1 MNYNFPIIKHLD
13 DVRPAI
19 EGRDEFIIAERDW
32 GYVVNYMVSMTD
44 TFPPVLEDEYWCP
57 GCKMPVSVTE
67 GCGSQ
72 RCPEAVNLAAIRREC
87 RGLLFHKDGSIM
99 ARRLHKF
106 FNVNERDE
114 TQIGTIDFT
123 HPHVILEKLDGSMI
137 TPVITD
143 AGIRWG
149 TKMGITD
156 VSMGAELF
164 VAHNPQYD
172 TFARWCMDE
181 AGITPIFEWCSRK
194 QRIVV
199 DYPEDRLVLIAAR
212 DTRKGS
218 YVNYNWLQAYGKK
231 YSIEVVKTYEGTAAN
246 MEHLMGETKDAEGIE
261 GYIIRFDDG
270 HMLKVK
276 GEWYLRIHKTKDNL
290 THEKNVVDL
299 LVNEKM
305 DDVKAFMMDED
316 RKRVDEFEAVFW
328 DGFARQVEAYDKYF
342 GMVLASKLDR
352 KEYALK
358 WMPTIKDQDPFAP
371 QIVFG
376 KFDGKDTWAMMLDI
390 VRKNTGTQTKI
401 DSIRH
406 LWGGA
411 KWNYH
416 FAGDV

>member
-1 MNYNFPIIKHLD
+1 MNYQFPVIKHLD

-19 EGRDEFIIAERDW
+19 EGFDEFIIAERDW
-32 GYVVNYMVSMTD
+32 GYVVNYMVAMTD
-44 TFPPVLEDEYWCP
+44 TFPPTTVVDDM
-57 GCKMPVSVTE
+57 GFM
-67 GCGSQ
+67 Q
-72 RCPEAVNLAAIRREC
+72 FNLWAAIRREC
-87 RGLLFHKDGSIM
+87 RGLLFNKDGSIM
-99 ARRLHKF
+99 MRRLHKF

-114 TQIGTIDFT
+114 TQFGVIDFT
-123 HPHVILEKLDGSMI
+123 RPHVILEKLDGSMI
-137 TPVITD
+137 TPVVTD

-164 VAHNPQYD
+164 VANHPEYERI
-172 TFARWCMDE
+172 ARECIKF
-181 AGITPIFEWCSRK
+181 GLTPIFEWCSRK
-194 QRIVV
+194 QRIVI
-199 DYPEDRLVLIAAR
+199 DYPEDRLVLIAIRHNHSGVYEPYNILKMYER
-212 DTRKGS
+212 D
-218 YVNYNWLQAYGKK
+218 YG
-231 YSIEVVKTYEGTAAN
+231 IEVVKTYEGTAAN
-246 MEHLMGETKDAEGIE
+246 MEHLMSETKAAEGLE

-290 THEKNVVDL
+290 THEKNVIDL

-358 WMPTIKDQDPFAP
+358 WMPTIKDQDPFAA

-390 VRKNTGTQTKI
+390 VRKNVGTKTKI
-401 DSIRH
+401 DTVRH

-411 KWNYH
+411 QWNYH
-416 FAGDV
+416 FNGDI

>member
-1 MNYNFPIIKHLD
+1 MNYQFPVIKHLD

-44 TFPPVLEDEYWCP
+44 TFPPTTVVDDM
-57 GCKMPVSVTE
+57 GFM
-67 GCGSQ
+67 Q
-72 RCPEAVNLAAIRREC
+72 FNLWAAIRREC

-99 ARRLHKF
+99 MRRLHKF

-114 TQIGTIDFT
+114 TQVGAIDFT
-123 HPHVILEKLDGSMI
+123 QPHVILEKLDGSMI
-137 TPVITD
+137 TPVVTD

-164 VAHNPQYD
+164 VANHPKYEWM
-172 TFARWCMDE
+172 ARECIKF
-181 AGITPIFEWCSRK
+181 GLTPIFEWCSRK
-194 QRIVV
+194 QRIVI
-199 DYPEDRLVLIAAR
+199 DYPEDRLVLIALR
-212 DTRKGS
+212 STVTGEYKQYCDLLVLGEQF
-218 YVNYNWLQAYGKK
+218 N
-231 YSIEVVKTYEGTAAN
+231 IEVVKTYEGTADN
-246 MEHLMGETKDAEGIE
+246 MAHLMDETKSVEGVE

-290 THEKNVVDL
+290 THEKNVIDL

-305 DDVKAFMMDED
+305 DDVKGFMMDED
-316 RKRVDEFEAVFW
+316 RKRVDDFEAVFW

-342 GMVLASKLDR
+342 DMVLASKLDR

-358 WMPTIKDQDPFAP
+358 WMPTIKDQDPFAA

-376 KFDGKDTWAMMLDI
+376 KFDGKDTWAMMIDM
-390 VRKNTGTQTKI
+390 VRKNTGTKTKI
-401 DSIRH
+401 DTVRH

-411 KWNYH
+411 QWNYH
-416 FAGDV
+416 FDGDV

>member
-1 MNYNFPIIKHLD
+1 MNYDFPIIKHLD

-44 TFPPVLEDEYWCP
+44 TFPPVLDEEYWCP
-57 GCKMPVSVTE
+57 GCKMPISETE

-87 RGLLFHKDGSIM
+87 RGLLFYKDGTIM

-114 TQIGTIDFT
+114 TQFGVIDFT
-123 HPHVILEKLDGSMI
+123 QPHVILEKLDGSMI
-137 TPVITD
+137 TPVVTD
-143 AGIRWG
+143 AGTRWG

-164 VAHNPQYD
+164 VAHNLKY
-172 TFARWCMDE
+172 TIFAEYVMSL
-181 AGITPIFEWCSRK
+181 GFTPIFEWCSRK
-194 QRIVV
+194 QRIVI
-199 DYPEDRLVLIAAR
+199 DYPEDRLVLLALRNTVTGEYKPYDLMSLLADQFNI
-212 DTRKGS
+212 D
-218 YVNYNWLQAYGKK
+218 
-231 YSIEVVKTYEGTAAN
+231 VVKTYEGTANN
-246 MEHLMGETKDAEGIE
+246 MTHLMSETKAAEGLE

-270 HMLKVK
+270 HMLKIK

-290 THEKNVVDL
+290 THEKNVIDL

-305 DDVKAFMMDED
+305 DDAKAFMMDED
-316 RKRVDEFEAVFW
+316 RKRVEDFEAVFW

-358 WMPTIKDQDPFAP
+358 WMPTIKDQDPFAA

-390 VRKNTGTQTKI
+390 VRKNTGTKTKI
-401 DSIRH
+401 DTVRH

-411 KWNYH
+411 QWNYH
-416 FAGDV
+416 FDGDV